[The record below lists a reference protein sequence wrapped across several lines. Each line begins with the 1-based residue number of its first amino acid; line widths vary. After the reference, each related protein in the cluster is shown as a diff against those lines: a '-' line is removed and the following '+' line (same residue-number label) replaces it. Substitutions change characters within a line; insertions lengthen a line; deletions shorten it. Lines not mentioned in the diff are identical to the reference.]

1 MTEITEVAKLAKILA
16 VRVFVIFFACNA
28 FALMGDQTQVDR
40 PSNTDEANAIAF
52 ADSVLECG
60 VYYQYSAS
68 GMKKNPHIPSATV
81 RSVAQNAA
89 SLLETAD
96 LIYTSAGISTK
107 VKHDALMQR
116 ARTTMQQRQN
126 SGLSLSNMI
135 YEYGEKCRQL
145 LVIYPSKLRDIA
157 QSRDIY

>member
-1 MTEITEVAKLAKILA
+1 MTKVTEVAKLAKLLA
-16 VRVFVIFFACNA
+16 VRVFVMFFASNA
-28 FALMGDQTQVDR
+28 LALMDDQTVVDR
-40 PSNTDEANAIAF
+40 PHNVDEANAIAF

-81 RSVAQNAA
+81 QSVAQNAA

>member
-1 MTEITEVAKLAKILA
+1 MTEITEVAKLARLLA
-16 VRVFVIFFACNA
+16 VRVFVMFLASNA
-28 FALMGDQTQVDR
+28 LALMDDQTLVDR
-40 PSNTDEANAIAF
+40 PRNVDEANAIAF

-68 GMKKNPHIPSATV
+68 GMRKNPHIPSATV
-81 RSVAQNAA
+81 QSVAQNAA

-107 VKHDALMQR
+107 VKHGALMQR

-157 QSRDIY
+157 QSQDIY

>member
-1 MTEITEVAKLAKILA
+1 MTKVTEVAKLLA
-16 VRVFVIFFACNA
+16 VRVFVMFFASNA
-28 FALMGDQTQVDR
+28 LALMDDQTVVDR
-40 PSNTDEANAIAF
+40 PHNVDEANAIAF

-81 RSVAQNAA
+81 QSVAQNAA

>member
-1 MTEITEVAKLAKILA
+1 MTKITEVAKLARLLA
-16 VRVFVIFFACNA
+16 VRVFVVFFASNA
-28 FALMGDQTQVDR
+28 LALMDDQTVVDR
-40 PSNTDEANAIAF
+40 PHNVDEANAIAF

-81 RSVAQNAA
+81 QSVAQNAA

>member
-1 MTEITEVAKLAKILA
+1 MTEITEVAKLARLLA
-16 VRVFVIFFACNA
+16 VRVFVMFLASNA
-28 FALMGDQTQVDR
+28 LALMDDQTLVDR
-40 PSNTDEANAIAF
+40 PRNVDEANAIAF

-68 GMKKNPHIPSATV
+68 GMRKNPHIPSATV
-81 RSVAQNAA
+81 QSVAQNAA

-126 SGLSLSNMI
+126 RGLSLSNMI

-157 QSRDIY
+157 QSQDIY